1 MKQTA
6 VEQLVSELRKL
17 AHDKNHHLEM
27 GDIRISQGFIDEL
40 EEQAK
45 EMEKQQ
51 QGYSEEDIQSLIK
64 IRNYFGKNDK
74 TFFEHFAYSFL
85 DRIIKQFKNN

>member
-6 VEQLVSELRKL
+6 VEYLVE
-17 AHDKNHHLEM
+17 
-27 GDIRISQGFIDEL
+27 EL
-40 EEQAK
+40 EKIGFSTNNIVEFENEVQIAK
-45 EMEKQQ
+45 EIEKQQ

-64 IRNYFGKNDK
+64 IRNYFGENDK

-85 DRIIKQFKNN
+85 DRIIEQFKNK